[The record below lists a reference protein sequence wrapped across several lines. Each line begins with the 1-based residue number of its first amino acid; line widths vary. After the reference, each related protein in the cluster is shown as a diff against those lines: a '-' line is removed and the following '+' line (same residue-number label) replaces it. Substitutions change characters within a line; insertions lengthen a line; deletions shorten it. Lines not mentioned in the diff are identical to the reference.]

1 MKLISEIVRAA
12 IVCDGR
18 SSQKIAKDSG
28 LSHAILSRFN
38 SRKRSLSTA
47 SLEAVCGSLGL
58 ELRRKVS

>member
-28 LSHAILSRFN
+28 ISHAIISRFN
-38 SRKRSLSTA
+38 ARKRGLSTA
-47 SLEAVCGSLGL
+47 SLEAVCDSLGL
-58 ELRRKVS
+58 ELRRKAS